1 MPMPRI
7 IRLATPADA
16 AQCAE
21 IYAPHVRDSA
31 VSFEVDVP
39 TDAEF
44 ETRITRTLERL
55 PWLVCAEGDVVLG
68 YAYAAPHQERAAF
81 QWSVNV
87 SVYVREGQ
95 GRLGAGRALYT
106 SLFACLQAMG
116 YYNAYA
122 AIALPN
128 PASVGLHEAMGFR
141 HVGTFPDIGHKL
153 GKWHALGWWGLS
165 LQAPSAPSSPVPL
178 REAVGT
184 AAWAEAVVAGV
195 GLLG

>member
-1 MPMPRI
+1 MPRI

-16 AQCAE
+16 AQCAN

-39 TDAEF
+39 TAAEF
-44 ETRITRTLERL
+44 ESRITRTLERL
-55 PWLVCAEGDVVLG
+55 PWLVCAADDVVLG

-87 SVYVREGQ
+87 SVYVREGH
-95 GRLGAGRALYT
+95 GREGIGWALYT
-106 SLFACLQAMG
+106 SLFACLRAMG

-122 AIALPN
+122 AIALPHQ
-128 PASVGLHEAMGFR
+128 ASVGLHEAMGFL
-141 HVGTFPDIGHKL
+141 HIGTFTDVGHKL

-165 LQAPSAPSSPVPL
+165 LQPPSPPSAPVPL
-178 REAVGT
+178 PEALRT
-184 AAWAEAVVAGV
+184 PTWLDAVVAGEA
-195 GLLG
+195 LLG